1 MTDINKAIRDAL
13 NEINNGWDYVIS
25 DYCTSKEQEEQTEL
39 DKQKELDDVVAKIKA
54 LVVEEL
60 IKEIELIDDK
70 LYDLNKSDWGIP
82 TKWSNEKY
90 KGENYADLWT
100 PNEAIHELIRG
111 RLGEIRTIY
120 Q

>member
-1 MTDINKAIRDAL
+1 MTDINKELREALRPHIVATDRIIDGKAIPNIDLA
-13 NEINNGWDYVIS
+13 I
-25 DYCTSKEQEEQTEL
+25 
-39 DKQKELDDVVAKIKA
+39 AKIKA

>member
-54 LVVEEL
+54 LVVETLKDEP
-60 IKEIELIDDK
+60 IPERE
-70 LYDLNKSDWGIP
+70 DW
-82 TKWSNEKY
+82 
-90 KGENYADLWT
+90 YAD
-100 PNEAIHELIRG
+100 HEG
-111 RLGEIRTIY
+111 RKTLYNNATARIKARTRNDLRGEIRSIFE
-120 Q
+120 